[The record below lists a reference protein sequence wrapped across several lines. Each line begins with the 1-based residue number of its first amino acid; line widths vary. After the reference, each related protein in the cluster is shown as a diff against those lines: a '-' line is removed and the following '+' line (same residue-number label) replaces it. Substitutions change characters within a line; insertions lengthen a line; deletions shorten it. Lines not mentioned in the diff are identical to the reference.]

1 MVGQPAFAFALR
13 RCDCRRAKNQEENMY
28 RTYLTRHKG
37 RTLTVVFLALAL
49 LGMVPKPEAQQAQS
63 FTPTSLP
70 PGFTQQIFGT
80 APVTDSLIM
89 TGVAFVPKIYDVW
102 VS

>member
-1 MVGQPAFAFALR
+1 MVGQPAFAFVLR

-28 RTYLTRHKG
+28 RTYLTKLKG
-37 RTLTVVFLALAL
+37 RTLTVVFLAL
-49 LGMVPKPEAQQAQS
+49 LGMVPKPEAQQPQS

-89 TGVAFVPKIYDVW
+89 TGVAFVPKIGDV
-102 VS
+102 